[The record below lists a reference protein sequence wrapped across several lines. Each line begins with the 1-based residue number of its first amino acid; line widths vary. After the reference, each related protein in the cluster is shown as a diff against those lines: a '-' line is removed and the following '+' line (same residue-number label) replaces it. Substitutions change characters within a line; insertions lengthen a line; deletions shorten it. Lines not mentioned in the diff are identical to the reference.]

1 MTTEEKINLLR
12 ANLVV
17 FDELKDAD
25 KSYLLGFIAGL
36 SRNAN
41 KVKKEK

>member
-1 MTTEEKINLLR
+1 MTVEEKINLLR

-17 FDELKDAD
+17 FDELNYAD

-41 KVKKEK
+41 KIKKEK

>member
-17 FDELKDAD
+17 FDELKDTD